1 MKIPER
7 LLKKSISASKFSPS
21 LEGRGKGRVIILL
34 AKSLTTNGGI

>member
-21 LEGRGKGRVIILL
+21 LEGRGIILL